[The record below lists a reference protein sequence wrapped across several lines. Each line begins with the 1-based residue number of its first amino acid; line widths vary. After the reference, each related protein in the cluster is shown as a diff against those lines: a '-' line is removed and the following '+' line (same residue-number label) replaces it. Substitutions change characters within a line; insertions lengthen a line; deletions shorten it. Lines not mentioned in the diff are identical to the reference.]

1 MNKKTQAAQQTGS
14 QESREESKGTVIF
27 IRSDR
32 IGRGDEE
39 LGFNLMMNFTYHLGE
54 VKPAPNVVVMMN
66 SGVKLVVEGSEVLE
80 NLERLEKKG
89 VTILACGTCLDFFKL
104 KERQRVGKVSNM
116 AEITGALLNASKV
129 ITV

>member
-1 MNKKTQAAQQTGS
+1 MS
-14 QESREESKGTVIF
+14 QEVQPKSQSSPQPKSKESDGIVVF
-27 IRSDR
+27 IRSDT
-32 IGRGDEE
+32 IGRGDDE
-39 LGFNLMMNFTYHLGE
+39 LGFNLMMNFTHHLGE
-54 VKPAPNVVVMMN
+54 VEPAPSIVVLMN

-80 NLERLEKKG
+80 NLERLEREG
-89 VTILACGTCLDFFKL
+89 VTILACGTCLNFFKL